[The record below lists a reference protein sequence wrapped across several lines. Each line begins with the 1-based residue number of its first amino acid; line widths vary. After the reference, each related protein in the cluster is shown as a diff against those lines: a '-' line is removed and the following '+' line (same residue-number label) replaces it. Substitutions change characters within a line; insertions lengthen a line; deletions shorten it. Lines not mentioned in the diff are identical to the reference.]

1 MFPPFFAFPLAI
13 QSRECFTRPRFLE
26 LVDQWSKAEMARQ
39 FLAALESKEQPAGIA
54 FDGRAPADWLAWVH
68 EWLDVFDPL
77 NRKPEAIYEELAEV
91 NPWIYRAKSDF

>member
-1 MFPPFFAFPLAI
+1 
-13 QSRECFTRPRFLE
+13 
-26 LVDQWSKAEMARQ
+26 MARQ